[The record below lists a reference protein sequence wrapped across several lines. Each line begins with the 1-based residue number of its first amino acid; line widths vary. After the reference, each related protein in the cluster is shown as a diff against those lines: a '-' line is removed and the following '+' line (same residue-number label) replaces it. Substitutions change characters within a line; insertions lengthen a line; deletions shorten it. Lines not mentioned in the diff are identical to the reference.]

1 MVIEI
6 EDQFK
11 ATLSNL
17 ATYQNYPEGFA
28 MVPLTS
34 FHGFFLPLTLF
45 HGAARLPPKLIY
57 KTLGFFFFL
66 SLSFI
71 LWFLFPK
78 HLLGIGISWEH
89 C

>member
-34 FHGFFLPLTLF
+34 FHVFFTPNF
-45 HGAARLPPKLIY
+45 APWSGQAAPPKLIY
-57 KTLGFFFFL
+57 KALIFFIFELYTLVPL
-66 SLSFI
+66 SQTFTR
-71 LWFLFPK
+71 
-78 HLLGIGISWEH
+78 HRN
-89 C
+89 